1 MKCVSA
7 ASYFCQTSC
16 PVCRKEQILDMETIK
31 VREPSGCCECV
42 LLLLTNVSLLSLL
55 DMETIKVRD
64 LVKSK
69 RDLEHTFRSG
79 AMHASQEWE
88 LETNRVLWNNKPS
101 STEPHSRIARM
112 AYGWSGVA
120 GGWRRRQRQ
129 RRRRRGRLEGR
140 PRDAVYT
147 HVSSSSYDAT
157 HMYPPLI

>member
-1 MKCVSA
+1 M
-7 ASYFCQTSC
+7 
-16 PVCRKEQILDMETIK
+16 
-31 VREPSGCCECV
+31 
-42 LLLLTNVSLLSLL
+42 
-55 DMETIKVRD
+55 
-64 LVKSK
+64 KSK

-112 AYGWSGVA
+112 AYWSGVA

-147 HVSSSSYDAT
+147 HVSSSSYDTHVSSSHMTWKDDRETQGPRVIGHRFYLNFNVRLMSAVEAAKSSSAT
-157 HMYPPLI
+157 ALSHTAHSDTARHGRREGA